1 MKMNHYLHKR
11 LLIFGALITILPLPL
26 LVILEVDSYSF
37 FDHIF
42 KLDTDKS
49 IVCSSFVV
57 GIFLMGIAFILK
69 VFKKA

>member
-1 MKMNHYLHKR
+1 MNHYLHKR
-11 LLIFGALITILPLPL
+11 LLIFGALTTILSLPL
-26 LVILEVDSYSF
+26 LIILEVDSYSF

-42 KLDTDKS
+42 KQDTDKS